1 MSDRFELDMM
11 ISFTQINPANSVLN
25 FLFRFKGLY
34 KTGITTMNPL
44 FPKPSIFITA
54 VMALIVSTSVPAWQ
68 IMTVESTQFGNRIKI
83 GGTVIPFK
91 EVTLSAQVPGR
102 VQYIAG
108 SEGDYFKQN
117 NLLLSIDDDDLVA
130 KRRAALA
137 QLSNAESNLRNARV
151 QYSRELISPRSETVG
166 GGMGLPSLFDNVFTK
181 NMGDAI
187 GFGNPDIER
196 YGDLYSS
203 GAQVKSAES
212 AVLAARS
219 ALDELDAK
227 LRDARAIA
235 PFDGKL
241 TRKLVEEGDT
251 VQPGT
256 PLLKFAHTQYLRI
269 QAEVPARLI
278 FGLTKGSLVDVKL
291 DINNTYTKAKVA
303 QIYPVADEQKHTV
316 TVKFD
321 LPEGTPGGPGLY
333 AEVTI
338 LDTTTAGRPVPVI
351 PKNAVIYR
359 GSLPSV
365 FILDEENKA
374 RMRMVRLGSEYDE
387 TRITVLSGI
396 QEGDRIISEPPKTI
410 RSGWIPEVQRQ
421 SSDAES

>member
-1 MSDRFELDMM
+1 MN
-11 ISFTQINPANSVLN
+11 ITIATKASFLLAAALSTFSAPVL
-25 FLFRFKGLY
+25 
-34 KTGITTMNPL
+34 
-44 FPKPSIFITA
+44 S
-54 VMALIVSTSVPAWQ
+54 WQ
-68 IMTVESTQFGNRIKI
+68 LMTVEAAQSGSKIKI
-83 GGTVIPFK
+83 GGTVIPYK

-108 SEGDYFKQN
+108 SEGDYFQKN

-137 QLSNAESNLRNARV
+137 QLANAESNLRNARV
-151 QYSRELISPRSETVG
+151 QYSRELISPRTESLSNMPG
-166 GGMGLPSLFDNVFTK
+166 LGMPTLFDNMFTK
-181 NMGDAI
+181 SMGNMMGV
-187 GFGNPDIER
+187 GNPDIER

-203 GAQVKSAES
+203 GAQVKNAES

-219 ALDELDAK
+219 GLEELDAK

-241 TRKLVEEGDT
+241 VRKMVEEGDT

-333 AEVTI
+333 AEVIINDAT
-338 LDTTTAGRPVPVI
+338 GSRKPVPVI
-351 PKNAVIYR
+351 PKDAVIYR

-374 RMRMVRLGSEYDE
+374 RMRVVRLGAEYDE
-387 TRITVLSGI
+387 TRVTVLSGI
-396 QEGDRIISEPPKTI
+396 KEGDRVISDPPKTI
-410 RSGWIPEVQRQ
+410 RSGWTPDIETK
-421 SSDAES
+421 SSAAEG

>member
-1 MSDRFELDMM
+1 MK
-11 ISFTQINPANSVLN
+11 LN
-25 FLFRFKGLY
+25 L
-34 KTGITTMNPL
+34 
-44 FPKPSIFITA
+44 PKQSILAITA
-54 VMALIVSTSVPAWQ
+54 ILTVFSGATQAWQ
-68 IMTVESTQFGNRIKI
+68 LMTVEAAEFGDKIKI
-83 GGTVIPFK
+83 GGTVIPYK

-102 VQYIAG
+102 IQYIAG
-108 SEGDYFKQN
+108 SEGDYFQKN

-130 KRRAALA
+130 RRRAALA
-137 QLSNAESNLRNARV
+137 QLSNAESGLRNARV
-151 QYSRELISPRSETVG
+151 QYSRELISPRTESLS
-166 GGMGLPSLFDNVFTK
+166 GMPGLGMPTLFDNMFTK
-181 NMGDAI
+181 NMGNML
-187 GFGNPDIER
+187 GVGNPDIER

-203 GAQVKSAES
+203 GAQVKNAES
-212 AVLAARS
+212 AVLKARS
-219 ALDELDAK
+219 GLEELDAK

-241 TRKLVEEGDT
+241 VRKMVEEGDT

-303 QIYPVADEQKHTV
+303 QIYPVADKQKHTV

-338 LDTTTAGRPVPVI
+338 NDTTAERKPVPVI
-351 PKNAVIYR
+351 PKDALIYR

-365 FILDEENKA
+365 YILDEENKA
-374 RMRMVRLGSEYDE
+374 KMRIVRLGSDYDE

-396 QEGDRIISEPPKTI
+396 KSGDRIISAPPKTI
-410 RSGWIPEVQRQ
+410 KSGWKPDIQ
-421 SSDAES
+421 SKTSNSEDEASK

>member
-1 MSDRFELDMM
+1 MTFKYTKASNLV
-11 ISFTQINPANSVLN
+11 SFLVFSFV
-25 FLFRFKGLY
+25 F
-34 KTGITTMNPL
+34 
-44 FPKPSIFITA
+44 STA
-54 VMALIVSTSVPAWQ
+54 QAWQ
-68 IMTVESTQFGNRIKI
+68 LMTVEAAEFGSKIKI

-108 SEGDYFKQN
+108 SEGDYFQKN

-130 KRRAALA
+130 RRRAALA
-137 QLSNAESNLRNARV
+137 QLATAEASLRNARV
-151 QYSRELISPRSETVG
+151 QYSRELISPRSESLSAMPG
-166 GGMGLPSLFDNVFTK
+166 LGMPTLFDNVFTK
-181 NMGDAI
+181 NMGDFM
-187 GFGNPDIER
+187 GQSSPDIER

-203 GAQVKSAES
+203 GAQVKNAES

-219 ALDELDAK
+219 ALDEIDAK

-241 TRKLVEEGDT
+241 VRKLVEEGDT

-333 AEVTI
+333 AEVNI
-338 LDTTTAGRPVPVI
+338 QDTTTQRKPVPVI
-351 PKNAVIYR
+351 PKDAVIYR

-374 RMRMVRLGSEYDE
+374 RMRIVRLGSEFDA
-387 TRITVLSGI
+387 TRVTVLSGI
-396 QEGDRIISEPPKTI
+396 QPGDRIINSPPKTI
-410 RSGWIPEVQRQ
+410 KSGWQPDVQSQSIPA
-421 SSDAES
+421 STNSDS

>member
-1 MSDRFELDMM
+1 MKSYF
-11 ISFTQINPANSVLN
+11 P
-25 FLFRFKGLY
+25 
-34 KTGITTMNPL
+34 ITTKLLVVVIP
-44 FPKPSIFITA
+44 
-54 VMALIVSTSVPAWQ
+54 ALIFGSAHAWQ
-68 IMTVESTQFGNRIKI
+68 LMTVEAAEAGNKIKI

-108 SEGDYFKQN
+108 SEGDFFQKN
-117 NLLLSIDDDDLVA
+117 NLLLSIDDDELVA

-137 QLSNAESNLRNARV
+137 QLANAEASLRNARV
-151 QYSRELISPRSETVG
+151 QYSRELISPRSESLSSMPG
-166 GGMGLPSLFDNVFTK
+166 LGMPTLFDNVFTK
-181 NMGDAI
+181 NMGDFM
-187 GFGNPDIER
+187 GQSNPDIER

-203 GAQVKSAES
+203 GANVKNAES
-212 AVLAARS
+212 AVLGARS
-219 ALDELDAK
+219 GLDEIDAK

-241 TRKLVEEGDT
+241 VRKLVEEGDT

-333 AEVTI
+333 AEVMI
-338 LDTTTAGRPVPVI
+338 NDTTANRKPVPVI
-351 PKNAVIYR
+351 PKAAVIRR

-365 FILDEENKA
+365 FVLDEEDIA
-374 RMRMVRLGSEYDE
+374 RMRTVRLGSEFD
-387 TRITVLSGI
+387 RDRVTVLSGI
-396 QEGDRIISEPPKTI
+396 KPGDRIINSPPKTI
-410 RSGWIPEVQRQ
+410 RSGWKPDIQ
-421 SSDAES
+421 SKSSGSEAGS

>member
-1 MSDRFELDMM
+1 MKSNRLQKSTLTIAAMLTVL
-11 ISFTQINPANSVLN
+11 SGNSQ
-25 FLFRFKGLY
+25 
-34 KTGITTMNPL
+34 
-44 FPKPSIFITA
+44 
-54 VMALIVSTSVPAWQ
+54 AWQ
-68 IMTVESTQFGNRIKI
+68 LMTVESAEFGNKIKI
-83 GGTVIPFK
+83 GGTVIPYK

-108 SEGDYFKQN
+108 SEGDFFQKN

-130 KRRAALA
+130 RRRAALA
-137 QLSNAESNLRNARV
+137 QLSNAESGLRNARV
-151 QYSRELISPRSETVG
+151 QYSRELISPRAESLS
-166 GGMGLPSLFDNVFTK
+166 GMPGLGMPTLFDNMFTK
-181 NMGDAI
+181 NMGNMM
-187 GFGNPDIER
+187 GVGNPDIER

-203 GAQVKSAES
+203 GAQVQNAES
-212 AVLAARS
+212 MVMKARS
-219 ALDELDAK
+219 GLEELDAK

-241 TRKLVEEGDT
+241 VRKMVEEGDT

-291 DINNTYTKAKVA
+291 DINNSFTKAKVA
-303 QIYPVADEQKHTV
+303 QIYPVADQQKHTV

-333 AEVTI
+333 AEVSI
-338 LDTTTAGRPVPVI
+338 NDTTAERRLVPVI
-351 PKNAVIYR
+351 PKDAVIYR

-365 FILDEENKA
+365 YILDEENKA
-374 RMRMVRLGSEYDE
+374 KMRVVRLGSDYDA

-396 QEGDRIISEPPKTI
+396 KSGDRIISAPPKTI
-410 RSGWIPEVQRQ
+410 KSGWEPDIE
-421 SSDAES
+421 SKITNSDSDSQ

>member
-1 MSDRFELDMM
+1 MKFNQPITPKLAIAALLTILSAN
-11 ISFTQINPANSVLN
+11 TQ
-25 FLFRFKGLY
+25 
-34 KTGITTMNPL
+34 
-44 FPKPSIFITA
+44 
-54 VMALIVSTSVPAWQ
+54 AWQ
-68 IMTVESTQFGNRIKI
+68 LMTVESAEFGNKIKI
-83 GGTVIPFK
+83 GGTVIPYK
-91 EVTLSAQVPGR
+91 EVTLSAQMPGR

-108 SEGDYFKQN
+108 SEGDYFQKN

-130 KRRAALA
+130 QRRAALA
-137 QLSNAESNLRNARV
+137 QLSNAESGLRNARV
-151 QYSRELISPRSETVG
+151 QYSRELISPRTESLSNMPG
-166 GGMGLPSLFDNVFTK
+166 LGMPTLFDNMFTK
-181 NMGDAI
+181 NMGNMMGI
-187 GFGNPDIER
+187 GNPDIER

-203 GAQVKSAES
+203 GAQVKNAES
-212 AVLAARS
+212 MVLKARS
-219 ALDELDAK
+219 ALEELDAK
-227 LRDARAIA
+227 MRDARAIA

-241 TRKLVEEGDT
+241 VRKMVEEGDT

-303 QIYPVADEQKHTV
+303 QIYPVADKQKHTV

-338 LDTTTAGRPVPVI
+338 NDTTAERRPVPVI
-351 PKNAVIYR
+351 PKDAVIYR

-365 FILDEENKA
+365 YILDDENKA
-374 RMRMVRLGSEYDE
+374 KMRVVRLGTDYDE
-387 TRITVLSGI
+387 TRVTVLSGI
-396 QEGDRIISEPPKTI
+396 NAGDRIISAPPKTI
-410 RSGWIPEVQRQ
+410 RSGWKPDIE
-421 SSDAES
+421 SNTSNSDSEG

>member
-1 MSDRFELDMM
+1 MKLNQLKKSTLA
-11 ISFTQINPANSVLN
+11 IAAILTVLSGSTQ
-25 FLFRFKGLY
+25 
-34 KTGITTMNPL
+34 
-44 FPKPSIFITA
+44 
-54 VMALIVSTSVPAWQ
+54 AWQ
-68 IMTVESTQFGNRIKI
+68 LMTVESAEFGNKIKI
-83 GGTVIPFK
+83 GGTVIPYI
-91 EVTLSAQVPGR
+91 EVTLSAQIPGR

-108 SEGDYFKQN
+108 SEGDFFQKN

-130 KRRAALA
+130 QRRAALA
-137 QLSNAESNLRNARV
+137 QLSNAESALRNARV
-151 QYSRELISPRSETVG
+151 QYSRELISPRSESLS
-166 GGMGLPSLFDNVFTK
+166 GMPGLGMPTLFDNMFTK
-181 NMGDAI
+181 NMGNMI
-187 GFGNPDIER
+187 GVGNPDIER

-203 GAQVKSAES
+203 GAQVQNAES
-212 AVLAARS
+212 MVMKARS
-219 ALDELDAK
+219 GLEELDAK

-241 TRKLVEEGDT
+241 VRKMVEEGDT

-291 DINNTYTKAKVA
+291 DINNSYTKAKVA
-303 QIYPVADEQKHTV
+303 QIYPVADQQKHTV

-338 LDTTTAGRPVPVI
+338 NDTTAERRLVPVI
-351 PKNAVIYR
+351 PKDALIYR

-365 FILDEENKA
+365 YILDEENKA
-374 RMRMVRLGSEYDE
+374 KMKVVRLGSDYDAN
-387 TRITVLSGI
+387 RVTVLSGI
-396 QEGDRIISEPPKTI
+396 KAGDRIISAPPKTI
-410 RSGWIPEVQRQ
+410 KSGWKPEMENNL
-421 SSDAES
+421 SNSDSDSQ

>member
-1 MSDRFELDMM
+1 MNLKYPSKSTLLLSSLLTL
-11 ISFTQINPANSVLN
+11 ISGASH
-25 FLFRFKGLY
+25 
-34 KTGITTMNPL
+34 
-44 FPKPSIFITA
+44 
-54 VMALIVSTSVPAWQ
+54 AWQ
-68 IMTVESTQFGNRIKI
+68 LMTVEAAEFGNRIKI
-83 GGTVIPFK
+83 GGTVIPYK

-108 SEGDYFKQN
+108 SEGDYFQKN

-137 QLSNAESNLRNARV
+137 QLANAESNLRNARV
-151 QYSRELISPRSETVG
+151 QYSRELIAPRSESLSALP
-166 GGMGLPSLFDNVFTK
+166 GMGLPNLFDNVFTR
-181 NMGDAI
+181 NMGNTL
-187 GFGNPDIER
+187 GVGNSDIER

-203 GAQVKSAES
+203 GAQVQNAES
-212 AVLAARS
+212 SVLGARS
-219 ALDELDAK
+219 ALEELDAK

-291 DINNTYTKAKVA
+291 DINNTFTKAKVA
-303 QIYPVADEQKHTV
+303 QIYPVADQQKHTV

-321 LPEGTPGGPGLY
+321 LPEGSPGGPGLY

-338 LDTTTAGRPVPVI
+338 NDTSASKKPVPVI
-351 PKNAVIYR
+351 PKDAIIKR

-374 RMRMVRLGSEYDE
+374 QMKIVRLGPEFDK
-387 TRITVLSGI
+387 TRITVLSGVKA
-396 QEGDRIISEPPKTI
+396 GDRIISSPPKTI
-410 RSGWIPEVQRQ
+410 KSGWTPDIQNINTGAD
-421 SSDAES
+421 S

>member
-1 MSDRFELDMM
+1 MQPIRVPTTNDEQSMNQKRPFKNLLFTVLMSMLVT
-11 ISFTQINPANSVLN
+11 S
-25 FLFRFKGLY
+25 
-34 KTGITTMNPL
+34 PL
-44 FPKPSIFITA
+44 Q
-54 VMALIVSTSVPAWQ
+54 AWQ
-68 IMTVESTQFGNRIKI
+68 LMTVEAAEFTNKIKI
-83 GGTVIPFK
+83 GGTVIPYK

-108 SEGDYFKQN
+108 SEGDYFQKN

-137 QLSNAESNLRNARV
+137 QLANAESNLRNARV
-151 QYSRELISPRSETVG
+151 QYSRELISPRTESTG
-166 GGMGLPSLFDNVFTK
+166 SMPGMGMPSLFDNLFTRNVG
-181 NMGDAI
+181 NMMGY
-187 GFGNPDIER
+187 GNPNVER
-196 YGDLYSS
+196 HADLYSS
-203 GAQVKSAES
+203 GAQIKSAES
-212 AVLAARS
+212 QVLSARS
-219 ALDELDAK
+219 ALEELDAK

-241 TRKLVEEGDT
+241 VRKMVEEGDT

-269 QAEVPARLI
+269 HAEVPARLI

-303 QIYPVADEQKHTV
+303 QIYPVADRQKHTV

-321 LPEGTPGGPGLY
+321 LPEGSPGGPGLY

-338 LDTTTAGRPVPVI
+338 NDTSGPRKSVPVI
-351 PKNAVIYR
+351 PKDAVIYR

-365 FILDEENKA
+365 FILDQENKA
-374 RMRMVRLGSEYDE
+374 RMRIVRLGAEYD
-387 TRITVLSGI
+387 RSRVTVLSGI
-396 QEGDRIISEPPKTI
+396 KPGDRIISSPPKTI
-410 RSGWIPEVQRQ
+410 KSGWTPDIKDLTAG
-421 SSDAES
+421 SES

>member
-1 MSDRFELDMM
+1 MKSNQLKKSTLAIAAILTVLSGR
-11 ISFTQINPANSVLN
+11 TQ
-25 FLFRFKGLY
+25 
-34 KTGITTMNPL
+34 
-44 FPKPSIFITA
+44 
-54 VMALIVSTSVPAWQ
+54 AWQ
-68 IMTVESTQFGNRIKI
+68 LMTVESAEFGNKIKI
-83 GGTVIPFK
+83 GGTVIPYK

-108 SEGDYFKQN
+108 SEGDFFQKN

-137 QLSNAESNLRNARV
+137 QLSNAESGLRNARV
-151 QYSRELISPRSETVG
+151 QYSRELISPRAESLS
-166 GGMGLPSLFDNVFTK
+166 GMPGLGMPTLFDNMFTK
-181 NMGDAI
+181 NMGNMM
-187 GFGNPDIER
+187 GVGNPDIER

-203 GAQVKSAES
+203 GAQVQNAES
-212 AVLAARS
+212 MVMKARS
-219 ALDELDAK
+219 GLEELDAK

-241 TRKLVEEGDT
+241 VRKMVEEGDT

-291 DINNTYTKAKVA
+291 DINNSYTKAKVA
-303 QIYPVADEQKHTV
+303 QIYPVADQQKHTV

-338 LDTTTAGRPVPVI
+338 NDTTADRRLVPVI
-351 PKNAVIYR
+351 PKDAVIYR

-365 FILDEENKA
+365 YILDEENKA
-374 RMRMVRLGSEYDE
+374 KMRIVRLGSDYDA
-387 TRITVLSGI
+387 TSVTVLSGI
-396 QEGDRIISEPPKTI
+396 KTGDRIISAPPKTI
-410 RSGWIPEVQRQ
+410 KSGWKPDVESRT
-421 SSDAES
+421 SNSDSDSQ

>member
-1 MSDRFELDMM
+1 M
-11 ISFTQINPANSVLN
+11 ISASLL
-25 FLFRFKGLY
+25 LFSSS
-34 KTGITTMNPL
+34 L
-44 FPKPSIFITA
+44 F
-54 VMALIVSTSVPAWQ
+54 AWQ
-68 IMTVESTQFGNRIKI
+68 LMTVESAEFGNRIKI
-83 GGTVIPFK
+83 GGTVIPYK

-108 SEGDYFKQN
+108 SEGDYFQKN

-137 QLSNAESNLRNARV
+137 QLANAEAGLRNARV
-151 QYSRELISPRSETVG
+151 QYSRELISPRSESLG
-166 GGMGLPSLFDNVFTK
+166 SMPGMGMPSLFDNVFTR
-181 NMGDAI
+181 NLGNAMGY
-187 GFGNPDIER
+187 GNPNIER
-196 YGDLYSS
+196 HADLYSS
-203 GAQVKSAES
+203 GAQVKNAES
-212 AVLAARS
+212 AVLTARS
-219 ALDELDAK
+219 ALEELDAK

-241 TRKLVEEGDT
+241 VKKMVEEGDT

-303 QIYPVADEQKHTV
+303 QIYPVADQQKHTV

-338 LDTTTAGRPVPVI
+338 HDTSASRQPVPVI
-351 PKNAVIYR
+351 PKDAVIYR

-374 RMRMVRLGSEYDE
+374 RMRMVRLGAEYDA

-396 QEGDRIISEPPKTI
+396 KAGDRIISSPPKTI
-410 RSGWIPEVQRQ
+410 KSGWTPDIQNM
-421 SSDAES
+421 STGADS

>member
-1 MSDRFELDMM
+1 ML
-11 ISFTQINPANSVLN
+11 
-25 FLFRFKGLY
+25 GLLS
-34 KTGITTMNPL
+34 G
-44 FPKPSIFITA
+44 TA
-54 VMALIVSTSVPAWQ
+54 QAWQ
-68 IMTVESTQFGNRIKI
+68 LMTVEAAEFGNKIKI
-83 GGTVIPFK
+83 GGTVIPYK

-108 SEGDYFKQN
+108 SEGDYFQKN

-137 QLSNAESNLRNARV
+137 QLSNAEAGLRNARV
-151 QYSRELISPRSETVG
+151 QYSRELISPRSESL
-166 GGMGLPSLFDNVFTK
+166 GGMPGLGMPTLFDNVFTK
-181 NMGDAI
+181 NFGEMMGQ
-187 GFGNPDIER
+187 GNPDIER

-203 GAQVKSAES
+203 GAQVKNAES
-212 AVLAARS
+212 MVLKARS

-241 TRKLVEEGDT
+241 VRKMVEEGDT

-303 QIYPVADEQKHTV
+303 QIYPVADQQKHTV

-338 LDTTTAGRPVPVI
+338 NDTTAFRKPVPVI
-351 PKNAVIYR
+351 PKDAVIYR

-374 RMRMVRLGSEYDE
+374 KMKIVRLGSEYDN
-387 TRITVLSGI
+387 TRVTVLSGI
-396 QEGDRIISEPPKTI
+396 KAGDRIISSPPKTI
-410 RSGWIPEVQRQ
+410 RSGWKPDAQ
-421 SSDAES
+421 SNTANGSDS

>member
-1 MSDRFELDMM
+1 MN
-11 ISFTQINPANSVLN
+11 INYP
-25 FLFRFKGLY
+25 K
-34 KTGITTMNPL
+34 KITL
-44 FPKPSIFITA
+44 LIG
-54 VMALIVSTSVPAWQ
+54 ALITLLSAPSQAWQ
-68 IMTVESTQFGNRIKI
+68 LMTVEAADFGHKVKI
-83 GGTVIPFK
+83 GGTVIPYK
-91 EVTLSAQVPGR
+91 EVTLSAQVAGR

-108 SEGDYFKQN
+108 SEGDYFQKD

-130 KRRAALA
+130 RRRAALA
-137 QLSNAESNLRNARV
+137 QMANAESNLRNARV
-151 QYSRELISPRSETVG
+151 QYSRELIAPRSESLSAMP
-166 GGMGLPSLFDNVFTK
+166 GMGLPNLFDNVFTR
-181 NMGDAI
+181 NMGNSL
-187 GFGNPDIER
+187 GVGNTDIER

-203 GAQVKSAES
+203 GAQVKNAES
-212 AVLAARS
+212 SVLAARS
-219 ALDELDAK
+219 ALEELDAK

-241 TRKLVEEGDT
+241 VRKMVEAGDT
-251 VQPGT
+251 VQPGS

-303 QIYPVADEQKHTV
+303 QIYPVADQQKHTV

-321 LPEGTPGGPGLY
+321 LPEGSPGGPGLY

-338 LDTTTAGRPVPVI
+338 NDTTAMKKPVPVI
-351 PKNAVIYR
+351 PKDAVIYR

-374 RMRMVRLGSEYDE
+374 RMKIVRLGAEYDK

-396 QEGDRIISEPPKTI
+396 KPGDRIISAPPKTI
-410 RSGWIPEVQRQ
+410 KSGWTPDVENI
-421 SSDAES
+421 SAGTDS

>member
-1 MSDRFELDMM
+1 MNIKRA
-11 ISFTQINPANSVLN
+11 ANSFLSVLV
-25 FLFRFKGLY
+25 LLVPSA
-34 KTGITTMNPL
+34 PL
-44 FPKPSIFITA
+44 Q
-54 VMALIVSTSVPAWQ
+54 AWQ
-68 IMTVESTQFGNRIKI
+68 LMTVEAATVTNKIKI
-83 GGTVIPFK
+83 GGTVIPYK

-102 VQYIAG
+102 IQYIAG
-108 SEGDYFKQN
+108 SEGDYFQKN
-117 NLLLSIDDDDLVA
+117 NLLLSIDDDDLLA

-137 QLSNAESNLRNARV
+137 NLANTESALRNARV
-151 QYSRELISPRSETVG
+151 QYSRELIAPRSESLSALP
-166 GGMGLPSLFDNVFTK
+166 GMGLPNLFDNVFTR
-181 NMGDAI
+181 NMGNAM
-187 GFGNPDIER
+187 GVGNSDIER

-203 GAQVKSAES
+203 GAQVKTAES
-212 AVLAARS
+212 MVLGARS
-219 ALDELDAK
+219 ALEELDAR

-241 TRKLVEEGDT
+241 VRKMVEEGDT

-303 QIYPVADEQKHTV
+303 QIYPVADQQKHTV

-321 LPEGTPGGPGLY
+321 LPEGSPGGPGLY

-338 LDTTTAGRPVPVI
+338 NDIVSKRKPVPVI
-351 PKNAVIYR
+351 PKDALIYR

-365 FILDEENKA
+365 FVLDEENRA
-374 RMRMVRLGSEYDE
+374 RMKIVRLGSEYDE
-387 TRITVLSGI
+387 TRVTVLSGI
-396 QEGDRIISEPPKTI
+396 TTGERIISAPPKTI
-410 RSGWIPEVQRQ
+410 KSGWTPDMEKM
-421 SSDAES
+421 STDSDS

>member
-1 MSDRFELDMM
+1 MNIKR
-11 ISFTQINPANSVLN
+11 P
-25 FLFRFKGLY
+25 
-34 KTGITTMNPL
+34 KT
-44 FPKPSIFITA
+44 S
-54 VMALIVSTSVPAWQ
+54 ALLVSTLLAVVTGSAQAWQ
-68 IMTVESTQFGNRIKI
+68 LMTVEAAEFTNKIKI
-83 GGTVIPFK
+83 GGTVIPYR

-102 VQYIAG
+102 IQYIAG
-108 SEGDYFKQN
+108 SEGDYFQKN

-137 QLSNAESNLRNARV
+137 ALANAESGLRNARV
-151 QYSRELISPRSETVG
+151 QYSRELIAPRSESLSALP
-166 GGMGLPSLFDNVFTK
+166 GMGLPNLFDNVFTR
-181 NMGDAI
+181 NMGNSM
-187 GFGNPDIER
+187 GVGNSDIER

-203 GAQVKSAES
+203 GAQVKNAES

-219 ALDELDAK
+219 ALEELDAK

-241 TRKLVEEGDT
+241 VRKMVEEGDT

-303 QIYPVADEQKHTV
+303 QIYPVADQQKHTV

-321 LPEGTPGGPGLY
+321 LPEGSPGGPGLY

-338 LDTTTAGRPVPVI
+338 NDTSTSGKPVPVI
-351 PKNAVIYR
+351 PKDALIYR

-365 FILDEENKA
+365 FILDHENKA
-374 RMRMVRLGSEYDE
+374 RMKIVRLGSEYDS
-387 TRITVLSGI
+387 TRVTVLSGI
-396 QEGDRIISEPPKTI
+396 KAGDRIISAPPKTI
-410 RSGWIPEVQRQ
+410 KSGWMPDIKNMTP
-421 SSDAES
+421 SSDS

>member
-1 MSDRFELDMM
+1 MN
-11 ISFTQINPANSVLN
+11 ISYPSKITLLLSSVLV
-25 FLFRFKGLY
+25 LFSG
-34 KTGITTMNPL
+34 
-44 FPKPSIFITA
+44 S
-54 VMALIVSTSVPAWQ
+54 SQAWQ
-68 IMTVESTQFGNRIKI
+68 LMTVEAAEFGNRIKI
-83 GGTVIPFK
+83 GGTVIPYK

-108 SEGDYFKQN
+108 SEGDYFQKN
-117 NLLLSIDDDDLVA
+117 NLLLSIDDDELLA

-137 QLSNAESNLRNARV
+137 QMANAEAGLRNARV
-151 QYSRELISPRSETVG
+151 QYSRELISPRSESISAMP
-166 GGMGLPSLFDNVFTK
+166 GMGLPNLFDNVFTR
-181 NMGDAI
+181 NFSDTMGV
-187 GFGNPDIER
+187 GHSDIER

-203 GAQVKSAES
+203 GSQVKSAEG
-212 AVLAARS
+212 AVMAARS
-219 ALDELDAK
+219 ALEEIDAK

-241 TRKLVEEGDT
+241 TRKMVEEGDT

-303 QIYPVADEQKHTV
+303 QIYPVADKQEHTV

-321 LPEGTPGGPGLY
+321 LPEGSPGGPGLY
-333 AEVTI
+333 AEVI
-338 LDTTTAGRPVPVI
+338 IVDTTQAKKPVPVI
-351 PKNAVIYR
+351 PKDAVIYR

-365 FILDEENKA
+365 FVLDEENKA
-374 RMRMVRLGSEYDE
+374 RMKIVRLGSEYDK
-387 TRITVLSGI
+387 TRVTVLSGI
-396 QEGDRIISEPPKTI
+396 KAGDRIISSPPKTI
-410 RSGWIPEVQRQ
+410 KSGWTPDI
-421 SSDAES
+421 ESVTSNSEG